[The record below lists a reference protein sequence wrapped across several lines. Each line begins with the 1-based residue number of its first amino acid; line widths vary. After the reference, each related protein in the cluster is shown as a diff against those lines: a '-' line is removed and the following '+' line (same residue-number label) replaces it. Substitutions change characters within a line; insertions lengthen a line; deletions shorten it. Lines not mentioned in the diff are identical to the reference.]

1 MLKCVGPERVP
12 VILEEVHEGSCGH
25 HLGGR
30 SLALKV
36 LRAGYYWPMMIK
48 DSVNYIKKCSSYQEH
63 AKFHLVPAEELFS
76 VMSPWPFSKWG
87 IDLLGPF
94 PLALGQVKYLI
105 VAIDYITQWIKAEP
119 LSTITTAQAQKFVWR
134 IIFTR
139 FGIPDS
145 VVTDNVTQFIDQK
158 F

>member
-1 MLKCVGPERVP
+1 
-12 VILEEVHEGSCGH
+12 
-25 HLGGR
+25 
-30 SLALKV
+30 
-36 LRAGYYWPMMIK
+36 MMIK
-48 DSVNYIKKCSSYQEH
+48 DLVNYIKKCSSCQEH

-94 PLALGQVKYLI
+94 PLASGQVKYLI
-105 VAIDYITQWIKAEP
+105 VAIDYFTKWIKAEP
-119 LSTITTAQAQKFVWR
+119 LSTITAAQAQKFVWR
-134 IIFTR
+134 NIFTR

-145 VVTDNVTQFIDQK
+145 VVTNNGTQFIDQK